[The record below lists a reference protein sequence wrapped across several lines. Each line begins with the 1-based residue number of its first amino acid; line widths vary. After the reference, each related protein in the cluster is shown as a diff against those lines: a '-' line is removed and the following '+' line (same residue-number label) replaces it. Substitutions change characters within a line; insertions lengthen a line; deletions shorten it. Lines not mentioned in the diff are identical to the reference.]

1 MKQQRH
7 SFKSVDSSFTR
18 RAYLDSRQT
27 FADFL
32 EFAAAEVL
40 AQLYTGPLEIPIRKK
55 EKSSKS
61 PLFLSDMKQNKKE
74 TKQNFERLSSWTIV
88 SAHAVT
94 EQWRI

>member
-1 MKQQRH
+1 MWIPLSQEEL
-7 SFKSVDSSFTR
+7 
-18 RAYLDSRQT
+18 YLDSRQT

-40 AQLYTGPLEIPIRKK
+40 TQLYTGPLEIPMRKK

-74 TKQNFERLSSWTIV
+74 TSKTSKDYLHES
-88 SAHAVT
+88 
-94 EQWRI
+94 